1 MLITLDTNL
10 IPRKGI
16 LRSVEISTILRIA
29 SALGAR
35 VALTQTVL
43 AESISARRR
52 DVQEAMD
59 AHSRTVQKLGNFCS
73 VDAYYIPSVD
83 AVVDDWEAQ
92 LRSAF
97 EELPLSGDD
106 AVEALEREALRIK
119 PSKSNGTGGRDAAIW
134 LTIKRAHLAT
144 TGPTHFASNNSED
157 FAIRKGSDTLHPDL
171 AQELGERLG
180 DFTYHKDLKS
190 IIRTLC
196 SEAEVS
202 IGAASFPEDL
212 SLSIIDQIVAHN
224 DLKNFADFAD
234 VSPDE
239 VGPIEKIILDS
250 LRVRSAYSAE
260 GVVVGFLTAKFT
272 LALAAEVHET
282 LGTAIT
288 GALGGWFEMG
298 NEAVALFDITVLRDV
313 RYERPWGPEDDAFDE
328 IDAVHPG

>member
-16 LRSVEISTILRIA
+16 LRSVEISTILRIS

-35 VALTQTVL
+35 VALAQTVL

-52 DVQEAMD
+52 DFQEAMD
-59 AHSRTVQKLGNFCS
+59 AHSRSVQKLGNFCS
-73 VDAYYIPSVD
+73 VDSYYIPSVD

-97 EELPLSGDD
+97 EELPLIGDD

-119 PSKSNGTGGRDAAIW
+119 PSKNNGTGGRDVAIW

-144 TGPTHFASNNSED
+144 TGLTHFASNNTED

-196 SEAEVS
+196 SEVEVS
-202 IGAASFPEDL
+202 ISTSSFSAELLL
-212 SLSIIDQIVAHN
+212 SVIDQIVAYN

-239 VGPIEKIILDS
+239 VGPIEKITLDS
-250 LRVRSAYSAE
+250 LRVRSAYSAG
-260 GVVVGFLTAKFT
+260 GVVVGFMTAKFT

-282 LGTAIT
+282 LGTAIA
-288 GALGGWFEMG
+288 GILGGWFEMG
-298 NEAVALFDITVLRDV
+298 NEDVAFFDVTVLKDV

-328 IDAVHPG
+328 DDTAHLG

>member
-35 VALTQTVL
+35 VALAQTVL

-59 AHSRTVQKLGNFCS
+59 AHSRTVQKLGNYCS
-73 VDAYYIPSVD
+73 IGSYYVPSVD
-83 AVVDDWEAQ
+83 TVIDDWEAQ

-97 EELPLSGDD
+97 EELSLSGDD

-144 TGPTHFASNNSED
+144 AGPTHFASNNTED
-157 FAIRKGSDTLHPDL
+157 FAIRKGSETLHPDL

-180 DFTYHKDLKS
+180 DFTYHKDINS
-190 IIRTLC
+190 IIRALC
-196 SEAEVS
+196 SEAKVS
-202 IGAASFPEDL
+202 ISATSFPEDL
-212 SLSIIDQIVAHN
+212 SLSIIDQIAAHD
-224 DLKNFADFAD
+224 DLRKFADFAD
-234 VSPDE
+234 VGPEE
-239 VGPIEKIILDS
+239 VGPIENITLDS
-250 LRVRSAYSAE
+250 PRVRSGYSAE
-260 GVVVGFLTAKFT
+260 DVVVGFLTAKFT

-288 GALGGWFEMG
+288 GTLGGWFEMG
-298 NEAVALFDITVLRDV
+298 TEDVAFFDVTLLKDV
-313 RYERPWGPEDDAFDE
+313 RYERPWGSEDDAFDE
-328 IDAVHPG
+328 IDTIYSS